1 MKFSQVFCDILSFA
15 REEAMRTGCTEV
27 GADHLMLG
35 ILRHPDS
42 GAAAILS
49 AGGIDAES
57 LKNLIDA
64 TVFRRDAI
72 PYGME
77 DSIRP
82 GEEGN
87 TALNLA
93 VAEAQKDGAGQ
104 VEAAH
109 LLRALSLMHGPV
121 CSGILRKASIASAAP
136 SGPDTKEYTPREDE
150 INRLLGAFPVSSGIK
165 S

>member
-1 MKFSQVFCDILSFA
+1 MKFSQDFCDILSFA

-35 ILRHPDS
+35 ILRDADC
-42 GAAAILS
+42 GAAAILA
-49 AGGIDAES
+49 AGGIDAEA
-57 LKNLIDA
+57 LKTRIDA
-64 TVFRRDAI
+64 AVFRRDAI

-77 DSIRP
+77 DSVRP

-87 TALNLA
+87 AALNLA

-104 VEAAH
+104 VEAVH
-109 LLRALSLMHGPV
+109 LLRALRLMHGPV
-121 CSGILRKASIASAAP
+121 CSGILREGSLASDSPAGA
-136 SGPDTKEYTPREDE
+136 DTKEYTPREDE

>member
-1 MKFSQVFCDILSFA
+1 MKFSQDFCDILSLA

-35 ILRHPDS
+35 ILRNS
-42 GAAAILS
+42 GCEAAS
-49 AGGIDAES
+49 ALATGGIDTKE
-57 LKNLIDA
+57 LKSRIDA
-64 TVFRRDAI
+64 ALFHRDAI

-77 DSIRP
+77 DSVRP
-82 GEEGN
+82 GPQGE
-87 TALNLA
+87 AAINLA

-104 VEAAH
+104 VGVMH
-109 LLRALSLMHGPV
+109 LLRALRLMHGPV
-121 CSGILRKASIASAAP
+121 CSGILREAAVSTPSP

-150 INRLLGAFPVSSGIK
+150 INRLLGVFPVSTGIK